1 VQSLHLHAFLRYPGL
16 PWRHLILRGSLV
28 LKLAQR
34 VRFKNR
40 VTTQGI
46 VLSLAWRTGPLAS
59 ILAADRQAYALT
71 PLPELTQ
78 QFRRR
83 HHVEL
88 KTFRGFAQYFPCK
101 TR

>member
-1 VQSLHLHAFLRYPGL
+1 
-16 PWRHLILRGSLV
+16 V

-34 VRFKNR
+34 VGFKNR

-59 ILAADRQAYALT
+59 TDRQAYALT

-101 TR
+101 AR